1 MTDSGVNVKLFAG
14 FPLKPPLRH
23 ELNKNAAWKISRI
36 GYTND
41 ELIEVHEKN
50 RYYVGIY
57 LNDEKVTFKSLQQTE
72 DQLKKMLLKYLP
84 DALTHDL
91 HIEIFSKLFVL

>member
-1 MTDSGVNVKLFAG
+1 MSDSGMSVKLFAG
-14 FPLKPPLRH
+14 FALKPPLRH
-23 ELNKNAAWKISRI
+23 ELYKNPAWKISRLAI
-36 GYTND
+36 ND
-41 ELIEVHEKN
+41 GELIEVHEKN
-50 RYYVGIY
+50 RHYIGTY
-57 LNDEKVTFKSLQQTE
+57 LNEDKVTFKSLQQTE